1 MRPGLEI
8 VLATGDKVDDFGVAR
23 DDNGLLA
30 ILVFDLQRVPLD
42 FLHLLRDGS
51 IGHGAIRH
59 QVPRIVSFTS
69 PTERLFKN
77 VNFNRLLSP
86 IRLRHGGDANERV
99 ALYIRHRALGDRDD
113 GSAVLERNV
122 GFLAALRRNCQVIAV
137 HFFEAYRALAR
148 VCPPPMR

>member
-1 MRPGLEI
+1 MYALLLPAGNEHMRASLQIGLTTSDE
-8 VLATGDKVDDFGVAR
+8 VDDFGVAR

-59 QVPRIVSFTS
+59 QVPRIVALTRSAK
-69 PTERLFKN
+69 RLLKN

-86 IRLRHGGDANERV
+86 IRLRHGGDADE
-99 ALYIRHRALGDRDD
+99 
-113 GSAVLERNV
+113 
-122 GFLAALRRNCQVIAV
+122 
-137 HFFEAYRALAR
+137 
-148 VCPPPMR
+148 